1 MNIQEQIISIII
13 KVLKNDKLILEAH
26 YSAADVAGWDSLHH
40 VMIIAEIEKQFDI
53 KFDFME
59 VMDLKTIDDLSKA
72 VERKR

>member
-1 MNIQEQIISIII
+1 MNIQEQIISIIR
-13 KVLKNDKLILEAH
+13 KVLKNDKLILKVH

-72 VERKR
+72 VELKR